1 MENEKANYRPDPP
14 KEVLIEPPAFL
25 SMILASAEVF
35 RKECFG
41 LLLGNR
47 GFDRYVI
54 EHAFAVQTAQRS
66 LYWSKPNEKREARI
80 TELSKRL
87 SLGVELLGDF
97 HSHCQLGSSK
107 ALAKPSTEDVAFME
121 AERVYII
128 LALNKTKQ
136 NIMWGQNIDK
146 TISGTLGDYHFRI
159 GAYIAWGT
167 WKYYKLKVICPIATG
182 IR

>member
-1 MENEKANYRPDPP
+1 MTHRPDPP
-14 KEVLIEPPAFL
+14 KELLIEPPAFI

-47 GFDRYVI
+47 GIERYVV
-54 EHAFAVQTAQRS
+54 EHAFAVQTAERS
-66 LYWSKPNEKREARI
+66 LYWSRPNEKREARI

-97 HSHCQLGSSK
+97 HSHCQLGKSK
-107 ALAKPSTEDVAFME
+107 AISKPSMEDISFME
-121 AERVYII
+121 EGNIYII
-128 LALNKTKQ
+128 LALNKTDK
-136 NIMWGQNIDK
+136 NIMWGQNQDK
-146 TISGTLGDYHFRI
+146 TISGTLGNYHFRI
-159 GAYIAWGT
+159 GGYIAWGT
-167 WKYYKLKVICPIATG
+167 WKYYKLRVICPIATG